1 MLAGSALGIA
11 IGTHIFHSYCDPSLS
26 ESCRRDLQT
35 FKMLDS
41 IQPSDG
47 SPQTAVSLSLRL

>member
-26 ESCRRDLQT
+26 ESCRRDLQK

-41 IQPSDG
+41 IQGCRRKINQAQSKRR
-47 SPQTAVSLSLRL
+47 T